1 MKRYTISKWKY
12 SAENE
17 ILHCSS
23 GQGWLGGL
31 NAVEHNFE
39 GNDDKWGRWLGWSM
53 EAKWERGEKE
63 ITAMLPPHR
72 RSPEGRERFV

>member
-1 MKRYTISKWKY
+1 MKRGTISKWKY

-39 GNDDKWGRWLGWSM
+39 GND
-53 EAKWERGEKE
+53 EK
-63 ITAMLPPHR
+63 
-72 RSPEGRERFV
+72 